1 MGATIAQ
8 AARSAGL
15 EKTTSVNSPAE
26 AAELLDQLASAGD
39 LVLVK
44 GSRSARME
52 RVLEE
57 FAATANQRAEFV
69 MMYYLHQFGGRVPGL
84 NVFSYVTFRAVAA
97 AITAFAISLIVGN
110 FVIRKLISLKVG
122 QPIRTAAEVH
132 RLAELHGGKQGVP
145 TMGGVLIIGA
155 VCLSSVLWA
164 RPDNRFVWLAL
175 FAMTVLGGL
184 GFADDYLKV
193 TKKKSEGIS
202 GRFKLAAQLAVA
214 GVVTGVFLTSPLLEV
229 QARSLYLPFFKAPVI
244 ADMGL
249 FTFVFFAIV
258 VAGSSNAVNLTDG
271 LDGLAIGCTITVAF
285 AYALLTY
292 AGGNFRIAEYLQ
304 VPFYPF
310 TGELTVVC
318 SALVGAGLG
327 FLWFNCHPA
336 QVFMGDT
343 GSLAIGG
350 LIGVVAICCKQEL
363 LLDGGRRRLRDRSGL
378 RHSPGAQLQTHR
390 QTHLRDVADP
400 SSFRTERLEGKHRH
414 RALLDSLRHLR
425 AARAGHAQT
434 QVKLCVTPIEK
445 WQFWGPD

>member
-1 MGATIAQ
+1 
-8 AARSAGL
+8 
-15 EKTTSVNSPAE
+15 
-26 AAELLDQLASAGD
+26 
-39 LVLVK
+39 
-44 GSRSARME
+44 
-52 RVLEE
+52 
-57 FAATANQRAEFV
+57 
-69 MMYYLHQFGGRVPGL
+69 MMYYLNFFGDEVPGL
-84 NVFSYVTFRAVAA
+84 NVFTYVTFRAVAA
-97 AITAFAISLIVGN
+97 AITAFAISLVFGN

-132 RLAELHGGKQGVP
+132 RLAELHGGKQGIP

-155 VCLSSVLWA
+155 VVLSSLVWA
-164 RPDNRFVWLAL
+164 RVDNRFVWLAL

-193 TKKKSEGIS
+193 TKKKSEGIN
-202 GRFKLAAQLAVA
+202 GRFKLLVQLIVA
-214 GVVTGVFLTSPLLEV
+214 GVVTVVFLTSPLLEV

-244 ADMGL
+244 ANMGL

-258 VAGSSNAVNLTDG
+258 IAGASNAVNLTDG

-292 AGGNFRIAEYLQ
+292 AAGNFRIAEYLQ

-327 FLWFNCHPA
+327 FLWFNCYPA
-336 QVFMGDT
+336 KVFMGDT

-363 LLDGGRRRLRDRSGL
+363 LLIVVGGVFVIEAVSVILQVLSFKTTGKRIFAM
-378 RHSPGAQLQTHR
+378 SPLHHHFELTGWKENTVIVRFWILSA
-390 QTHLRDVADP
+390 V
-400 SSFRTERLEGKHRH
+400 F
-414 RALLDSLRHLR
+414 ALLGLATLKLR
-425 AARAGHAQT
+425 
-434 QVKLCVTPIEK
+434 
-445 WQFWGPD
+445 